1 MPNCSLYK
9 NGVQAALNA
18 GKYNPAKYAAC
29 QLKKTLSSVKSSGLG
44 KGGRRTRRASRRAS
58 TRRASSRSR
67 RASRTRRG
75 SSRRRL

>member
-18 GKYNPAKYAAC
+18 GKYNPANFAAC
-29 QLKKTLSSVKSSGLG
+29 QLKKTLAGVKSSGLG

-58 TRRASSRSR
+58 SRRASTRRASSR
-67 RASRTRRG
+67 RAST
-75 SSRRRL
+75 RRRL

>member
-18 GKYNPAKYAAC
+18 GKYNPANAAAC
-29 QLKKTLSSVKSSGLG
+29 KLRQTLAGVKSHGLG

-58 TRRASSRSR
+58 SRRGSSRTRRASSRR
-67 RASRTRRG
+67 Q
-75 SSRRRL
+75 

>member
-18 GKYNPAKYAAC
+18 GKYNPANFAAC
-29 QLKKTLSSVKSSGLG
+29 QLKKTLSGVKSSGLG

-58 TRRASSRSR
+58 TRRASRSR
-67 RASRTRRG
+67 RAST
-75 SSRRRL
+75 RRRL